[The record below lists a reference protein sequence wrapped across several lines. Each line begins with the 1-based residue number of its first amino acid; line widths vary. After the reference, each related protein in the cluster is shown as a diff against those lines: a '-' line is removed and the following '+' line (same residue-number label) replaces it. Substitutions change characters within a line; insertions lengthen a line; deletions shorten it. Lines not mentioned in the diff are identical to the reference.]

1 MNRGGNQH
9 PFSHSPRQLENGV
22 IDITS
27 RFLVQQQ
34 IVPPPGQNGKR
45 LFGNQIVQF
54 IGMNTGGVDHHLGFQ
69 AAPAGVQP
77 PAPLDSPDPNNL
89 GIKLKFHTV
98 LCGVLRQGNGQ
109 GKGTDD
115 APGRGIQCRHGLV
128 GNMGLQAE

>member
-1 MNRGGNQH
+1 MGTKSGETGDDLFQGQALYRHGRFFRHLLQPLPGGCRGFLVLYFDGRGPHQQIAVNRGGNQH

-54 IGMNTGGVDHHLGFQ
+54 IGMTH
-69 AAPAGVQP
+69 
-77 PAPLDSPDPNNL
+77 
-89 GIKLKFHTV
+89 
-98 LCGVLRQGNGQ
+98 R
-109 GKGTDD
+109 
-115 APGRGIQCRHGLV
+115 RR
-128 GNMGLQAE
+128 